1 MSEIKETTILEAFDR
16 LDGLSDKQYE
26 EFFVDLGEAQPEL
39 MSYIMEF
46 SESLENEEASEDMV
60 FLLAII
66 FISYEIIT
74 EEPVPHVDEDLLD
87 KAEEKIIAQLQELE
101 KIEGD
106 ELQTAFIEKNQRQP
120 ELMEYISDIMGGDEE
135 FPSNFTEEEMGLAY
149 TNFAVMVESI
159 EMIYGR

>member
-1 MSEIKETTILEAFDR
+1 MSQIKETTILEAFDR

-106 ELQTAFIEKNQRQP
+106 ELHR
-120 ELMEYISDIMGGDEE
+120 LY
-135 FPSNFTEEEMGLAY
+135 
-149 TNFAVMVESI
+149 
-159 EMIYGR
+159 

>member
-1 MSEIKETTILEAFDR
+1 MNEIKETTILEAFDK

-39 MSYIMEF
+39 MSYVMEF

-66 FISYEIIT
+66 FLSYEII
-74 EEPVPHVDEDLLD
+74 EGEPAPHVDEDLLE
-87 KAEEKIIAQLQELE
+87 KAEGKIIAQLQELE
-101 KIEGD
+101 KISD
-106 ELQTAFIEKNQRQP
+106 EDMQTLFIDKHVRQT

-135 FPSNFTEEEMGLAY
+135 FPSNFTQEEMGLAY
-149 TNFAVMVESI
+149 TNFTVFVESI
-159 EMIYGR
+159 EMALGR